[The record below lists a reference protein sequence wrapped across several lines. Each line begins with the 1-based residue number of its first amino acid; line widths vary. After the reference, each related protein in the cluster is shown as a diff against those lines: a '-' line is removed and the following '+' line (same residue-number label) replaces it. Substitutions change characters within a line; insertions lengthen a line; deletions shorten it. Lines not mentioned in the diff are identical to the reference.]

1 MVDDTNR
8 RIAFLYPGQGAI
20 PEALP
25 PSTPQVERLLA
36 IAASHDVPLAEWIP
50 NGDERLG
57 ETRAMQPAILIDS
70 LVRDAVLRQSGLVP
84 AFVAGHSL
92 GEYAAL
98 VGAGV
103 LSAEGALDLV
113 CERGRLMNRVDG
125 AMAAIVKLA
134 PSVVEHLC
142 DDVGSD
148 VVIAN
153 RNGPRQLVVTGTHA
167 AVARVVAEAEAVG
180 GRGIRLRVSGP
191 FHSPFMKPAEDA
203 LAPSIAR
210 TTFSTPSVPVVSA
223 VSGGVEQD
231 PGRLRT
237 LLTVQITS
245 CVRWVDVVDRL
256 ASSGVTHAVEI
267 GSGSVLTNL
276 GRRITEKIAF
286 LTYEEAADGVV

>member
-1 MVDDTNR
+1 MDDSNR
-8 RIAFLYPGQGAI
+8 RIAFLYPGQGSV

-25 PSTPQVERLLA
+25 ALTPQVERLLA

-50 NGDERLG
+50 NRDERLA

-70 LVRDAVLRQSGLVP
+70 LARDAVLRQSGLIP
-84 AFVAGHSL
+84 AFVTGHSL

-103 LSAEGALDLV
+103 FSAEDALDLV
-113 CERGRLMNRVDG
+113 CERGRLMNSVAG

-134 PSVVEHLC
+134 PSVVERLC

-148 VVIAN
+148 VVVAN
-153 RNGPRQLVVTGTHA
+153 RNGPRQLVVSGTHA
-167 AVARVVAEAEAVG
+167 AVDMVVAGAEAAG

-191 FHSPFMKPAEDA
+191 FHSPFMKPPEDA

-210 TTFSTPSVPVVSA
+210 TPFAAPSVPVVSA

-231 PGRLRT
+231 PERLRD

-245 CVRWVDVVDRL
+245 CVRWDDVVARL

-276 GRRITEKIAF
+276 GKRITEEIAF